1 MLWFLISSAIY
12 YFIFTL
18 YLFCSEDVTKREG
31 ETVVLH
37 VNEPQKTIDY
47 LWTYGSHS
55 PTRALAVVTN
65 GDVIVSNETR
75 FTSRIRLDIS
85 SGSMTISNLTI
96 GDSGKFLM
104 QTLTGTERHFNLT
117 VTGILSTPHLSTV
130 ENSPSPWICRVN
142 CSVLNSD
149 DVVLSWY
156 RGNTVLSNSSDA
168 DVSSRLVLTL
178 DVPQNSREDTFTCEA
193 ANPISKRTVVFNT
206 TYDISVQKSAVLGT
220 AKILRRTLKLPG
232 LW

>member
-1 MLWFLISSAIY
+1 MFLVVGE
-12 YFIFTL
+12 TGVPGGNL
-18 YLFCSEDVTKREG
+18 RRHDLFCSEDVTKREG

-117 VTGILSTPHLSTV
+117 VTAPEGSNVTLTSEIEH
-130 ENSPSPWICRVN
+130 PSPWICRVN

-206 TYDISVQKSAVLGT
+206 TYGCP
-220 AKILRRTLKLPG
+220 LPG
-232 LW
+232 TDSSTSFCAFAKSIV